1 MIDLQIDDQV
11 SKALIKVGQ
20 LFGGAVLTPIM
31 LKSGQV
37 AGVAAESFVSPYP
50 QASGKPLAKFYT
62 RTRRDGS
69 TYKSKFKSMKQQR
82 FVMGLAAQGKIP
94 YKRTGTLGRSIT
106 SEAQNATANSVDV
119 VIGSNRKHAPFV
131 IGQPPIQSHYHMG
144 TWTPLETDITRNVSK
159 IADAFGRAALTEI
172 NRYLNSNK

>member
-1 MIDLQIDDQV
+1 MIGMQIDDQV

-37 AGVAAESFVSPYP
+37 AGVAAESYVSPYP
-50 QASGKPLAKFYT
+50 QASGKPLALFYT
-62 RTRRDGS
+62 RTRKDGS

-82 FVMGLAAQGKIP
+82 FVMGLAKQGKIP

-106 SEAQNATANSVDV
+106 SEAQNASANGVDI
-119 VIGSNRKHAPFV
+119 VIGTNRKYAKYV
-131 IGQPPIQSHYHMG
+131 IGAPPIQSHYHMG
-144 TWTPLETDITRNVSK
+144 TWTPLADDVQRNVSK

-172 NRYLNSNK
+172 NRYLNSNT